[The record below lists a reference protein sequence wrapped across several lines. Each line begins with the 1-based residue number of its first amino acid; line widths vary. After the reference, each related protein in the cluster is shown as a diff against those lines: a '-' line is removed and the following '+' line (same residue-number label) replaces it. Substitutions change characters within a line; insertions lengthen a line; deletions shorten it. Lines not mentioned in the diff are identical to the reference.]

1 MDEGGE
7 QRQEEH
13 HAQLGV
19 DACADVALCHADALH
34 DGEAGGVE
42 YFIVEQDECLKDP
55 FDSLKESLDYITA
68 NFVK

>member
-1 MDEGGE
+1 MFPIGSGNLDW
-7 QRQEEH
+7 QSIVP
-13 HAQLGV
+13 A
-19 DACADVALCHADALH
+19 
-34 DGEAGGVE
+34 GEAGGVE